1 MYCRVFKEEIRMDYF
16 INHITKL
23 NDCITTGHIVQAIL
37 YSDPNHSKTYI
48 ILGRPGPTGKTWLQ
62 RKLTELGYAAIEIS
76 EEIALSQAVE
86 YTDYRNHIIE
96 TPSGATVI
104 ILNQWID

>member
-1 MYCRVFKEEIRMDYF
+1 MNYF
-16 INHITKL
+16 IDHITKL
-23 NDCITTGHIVQAIL
+23 NDSITTGHIVQTIL
-37 YSDPNHSKTYI
+37 YSDPDHSKTYI

-62 RKLTELGYAAIEIS
+62 RKLTELGYTAIEIS

-104 ILNQWID
+104 ILNQWIN